1 MKRSFACVLLAILA
15 TTAAVVGCGGDGSST
30 PPPAAPD
37 PTLVQTQQ
45 GPVKGVEAN
54 GAEAFLGIPYAAPPV
69 GALRWKPP
77 TPALAR
83 TGTLD
88 ASKAGSDC
96 VQGGATPTSA
106 PDGAEDCLFLNVYR
120 PAASSTTP
128 LPVIV
133 AIHGGGF
140 TLGSALFIDGTSL
153 ARDNGVIVVAMNY
166 RLNALGFL
174 AHPALSA
181 EDAATHASGNFGLMD
196 QSAALAWVAQ
206 NIASFGGDP
215 ANVTITGGSAGGLS
229 VFSHLVSPMSA
240 GLFAKAAPQSG
251 GFSRLQAPLAQAE
264 SDGSNFAAPWNCNA
278 AGSNAAVA
286 SCLRALPAAATLTG
300 ALPPP
305 LSGTGNL
312 NAWLPIV
319 DGRFMTTSTSTA
331 FSAGNFA
338 KVPLMTGFV
347 DDEGTF
353 FVSAAFGQT
362 PITDATYLPVGIQG
376 YMGIADPSAASD
388 VATTLYPTASYATP
402 NQALARVYGDYRVIC
417 GILQDTDAIAVALP
431 APAKAYVYQF
441 SEKNPYTDANS
452 LSSRLPPNDNI
463 VYGAFHGSDLDYW
476 FDQLTTN
483 PTAQELQLAQTMS
496 NALAAFAKTGNPN
509 ASGAAPLWQPYSAGQ
524 RAVLSLSHA
533 EVNAGFDAYTP
544 HQCAFWYGQP
554 PSTHL

>member
-1 MKRSFACVLLAILA
+1 MKRSFAFAFIAVLVA
-15 TTAAVVGCGGDGSST
+15 TSAVVGCGGDGSST
-30 PPPAAPD
+30 PRTAAAD

-54 GAEAFLGIPYAAPPV
+54 GVQTFLGIPYAAPPV
-69 GALRWKPP
+69 GALRWQPP
-77 TPALAR
+77 APAPAR

-88 ASKAGSDC
+88 ASTAGAEC

-106 PDGAEDCLFLNVYR
+106 PDGAEDCLYLNVYR
-120 PAASSTTP
+120 PAATSATP

-153 ARDNGVIVVAMNY
+153 ARDNDVIVVAMNY

-181 EDAATHASGNFGLMD
+181 EDATTHASGNYGLMD
-196 QSAALAWVAQ
+196 QAAALTWVAQ

-229 VFSHLVSPMSA
+229 VFGHLVSPMSA

-251 GFSRLQAPLAQAE
+251 GFSRLQEPLAQGE
-264 SDGSNFAAPWNCNA
+264 SDGSAFAAPWSCNA
-278 AGSNAAVA
+278 AGSNAEVA
-286 SCLRALPAAATLTG
+286 ACLRALPASATLTG
-300 ALPPP
+300 ALPAP

-319 DGRFMTTSTSTA
+319 DGRFMTSSTSSA

-338 KVPLMTGFV
+338 KVPLMAEFV

-353 FVSAAFGQT
+353 FVSAAFGQA
-362 PITDATYLPVGIQG
+362 PISDATYLPVGIQG
-376 YMGIADPSAASD
+376 YMGIADPSAAGE

-417 GILQDTDAIAVALP
+417 GILQDTDAIAAALP
-431 APAKAYVYQF
+431 AAAHAYVYQF

-452 LSSRLPPNDNI
+452 LSSRLPPNDTI

-496 NALAAFAKTGNPN
+496 NALAAFAKTGDPN
-509 ASGAAPLWQPYSAGQ
+509 AAGAAPLWQPYSAGQ